1 MEKWKMLSPP
11 FDYIIHMIDSSDW
24 NLTLTVLLEDS
35 NGLDYGVE
43 VIQA

>member
-1 MEKWKMLSPP
+1 MLSPP
-11 FDYIIHMIDSSDW
+11 FDYIINMIGSSDGK
-24 NLTLTVLLEDS
+24 LTLTVLLEDS